1 MLEIKP
7 DLQEAQPV
15 CSTTESSLQPPP
27 EALTHSEQYPTIS
40 LLRVHKECLRVSSP
54 QLLKLCME
62 THEIVYLAGKK
73 NGYSKKSQKV
83 LQPKINSKFNVHVH
97 PHCHC
102 IPTHTSTLCFM
113 CLRDYQQMLPAR
125 SQLRFK
131 MTA

>member
-73 NGYSKKSQKV
+73 MATVKSLKKYYNLKLTQ
-83 LQPKINSKFNVHVH
+83 NSMSMYTLTATAF
-97 PHCHC
+97 P
-102 IPTHTSTLCFM
+102 PTHLPCVSCAFVTNTTNKC
-113 CLRDYQQMLPAR
+113 CLQDHSSDSR
-125 SQLRFK
+125 
-131 MTA
+131 